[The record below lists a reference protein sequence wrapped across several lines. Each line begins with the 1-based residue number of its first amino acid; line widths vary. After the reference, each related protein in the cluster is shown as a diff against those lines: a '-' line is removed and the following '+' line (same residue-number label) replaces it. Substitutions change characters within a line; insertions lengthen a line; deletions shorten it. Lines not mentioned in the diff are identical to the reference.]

1 MSLKAPFSNTKAF
14 MAQKVT
20 KSVIYELT
28 AYGCVLFKILV
39 ATGKQISITH
49 ANLPEETLS

>member
-1 MSLKAPFSNTKAF
+1 MSLKAPFSNTKAL